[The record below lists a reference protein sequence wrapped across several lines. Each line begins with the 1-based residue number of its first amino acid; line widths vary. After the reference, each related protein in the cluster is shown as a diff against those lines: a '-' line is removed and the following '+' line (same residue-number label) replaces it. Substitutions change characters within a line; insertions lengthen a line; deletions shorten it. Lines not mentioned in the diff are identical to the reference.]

1 MKGTFRSAPAHSP
14 PEQEVRN
21 GAQAGC
27 RHAQKM
33 RRAHDPVVR
42 ALRLMKMEQ
51 ACTKQDKAQAMTYL
65 SPAQYHPVVSS
76 LSDLIARIYFSKNM
90 VKLERKSS
98 EQDLYRKSSTAK
110 QVILSVIG
118 PCHVE
123 RQEEKHVVP
132 IHGHP

>member
-1 MKGTFRSAPAHSP
+1 
-14 PEQEVRN
+14 
-21 GAQAGC
+21 
-27 RHAQKM
+27 
-33 RRAHDPVVR
+33 
-42 ALRLMKMEQ
+42 MKMEQ

-123 RQEEKHVVP
+123 RQEETHVVP
-132 IHGHP
+132 IHGHPKVVGYSTVALRMCSS